1 VKSDSITFVQAPLSI
16 SVLKF
21 WILLLL
27 VQYVFTWIYKT
38 VRRFCSMLLFH

>member
-1 VKSDSITFVQAPLSI
+1 VKSAFITFVQKTLSI

-27 VQYVFTWIYKT
+27 VQFLFTWN
-38 VRRFCSMLLFH
+38 C